1 GVEVEHA
8 KTSAEYLQRLAA
20 GGFDAIISD
29 SSMPGAEGM
38 TALHLA
44 RERHP
49 NIPFIYLSG
58 AEDPN
63 RDQRGLEALGVSGLL
78 TKARLDELSPT
89 LQRSVE
95 SSRENPDSGLT
106 DRYELLIDAVRELSL
121 ARDLPAIMAIV
132 RHAARRLTGAD
143 GATFVLREGDLCH
156 YADEDA
162 IGPLWKGRKFP
173 MNSCIS
179 GWAMKNRQPAVV
191 EDIHSDPRI
200 SLASYESTSVR
211 RMVMVP
217 IRGMARIGAIGS
229 YWSRQRL
236 PQAHEVRLLQALA
249 DSTAVA
255 MENVRMYE
263 LLESRVRERTAD
275 LEAFTTAL
283 SYDLRTP
290 IRHASGY
297 ASILMEDHGAIL
309 PADARQRLQTVIDLV
324 GETGRMVDG
333 LLKLSQTARAPVA
346 RQSLDLSQV
355 AHDVAAQCRVRAA
368 RYVDFV
374 APASLPAAGDHTLRR
389 IAFQNRLENAWKF
402 SSKQEAPRVEF
413 GVQSH
418 PDRGPVYFVRDNGA
432 GFDEE
437 Q

>member
-1 GVEVEHA
+1 LHRRGDSAGRRGEAHGAPHTCRLSEIPPPGGLKPRATGQGEIRALNMPRGLGRKSTRGDVMADKILVLLVEDDSADAELITRALAKALPGVEVEHA

-106 DRYELLIDAVRELSL
+106 DRYELLVDAVRELSL

-200 SLASYESTSVR
+200 
-211 RMVMVP
+211 
-217 IRGMARIGAIGS
+217 
-229 YWSRQRL
+229 
-236 PQAHEVRLLQALA
+236 
-249 DSTAVA
+249 
-255 MENVRMYE
+255 
-263 LLESRVRERTAD
+263 
-275 LEAFTTAL
+275 
-283 SYDLRTP
+283 
-290 IRHASGY
+290 
-297 ASILMEDHGAIL
+297 
-309 PADARQRLQTVIDLV
+309 
-324 GETGRMVDG
+324 
-333 LLKLSQTARAPVA
+333 
-346 RQSLDLSQV
+346 
-355 AHDVAAQCRVRAA
+355 
-368 RYVDFV
+368 
-374 APASLPAAGDHTLRR
+374 
-389 IAFQNRLENAWKF
+389 
-402 SSKQEAPRVEF
+402 
-413 GVQSH
+413 
-418 PDRGPVYFVRDNGA
+418 
-432 GFDEE
+432 
-437 Q
+437 